1 MGTKRASIP
10 RMVVSEVMT
19 ENPATVDA
27 SRSVR
32 EVLRELYEL
41 DVRHLPVVD
50 NGQLV
55 GIVSDRDM
63 RAVTV
68 PLLDGGS
75 GDQLDQSISDL
86 MSSDVVSVDP
96 EMDLT
101 EVVDLMIEH
110 RIGAVPV
117 VAPETQDLVGIVS
130 YIDILKAARDSL

>member
-1 MGTKRASIP
+1 
-10 RMVVSEVMT
+10 MVVSEVMT